1 MSIGL
6 ILPSRGRPEGLK
18 KSLKSIVDNSY
29 SSNLKVYIYLDDNDQ
44 KLDQYKTII
53 NKFERIVDLTI
64 GQPIGVPKSFNLLAS
79 KVQEKYIMMFND
91 DLEIK
96 TNYWDKHFLDDAD
109 KINDQIFVAF
119 FNDGINFNKHAA
131 FPIIS
136 KKWFNLVGYSSK
148 NLIFQHNDTWVF
160 SIGVM
165 LRRTIYY
172 ENIKLKHNH
181 GYLEKK
187 YLDET
192 FLLNRNK
199 IKIFFD
205 HLIFSFLFISRFISY
220 IKLYKIKKDTF
231 AKNIYFQKKSPLS
244 VEINNLKE
252 TLISAFKIYRF
263 K

>member
-1 MSIGL
+1 MSLGL

-18 KSLKSIVDNSY
+18 KSLKSIIDNSY
-29 SSNLKVYIYLDDNDQ
+29 SKNIKVYIYLDDND
-44 KLDQYKTII
+44 KMLDQYKIII
-53 NKFERIVDLTI
+53 NEYKRIVDLTI
-64 GQPIGVPKSFNLLAS
+64 GKPIGVPKSFNLLAS

-91 DLEIK
+91 DLEIN
-96 TNYWDKHFLDDAD
+96 TQSWDKFFLEDVD

-119 FNDGINFNKHAA
+119 FNDGINFNNHAA

-136 KKWFNLVGYSSK
+136 KKWFDLVGYSSI

-187 YLDET
+187 FSDET

-205 HLIFSFLFISRFISY
+205 HILFSFLFISRCMSY
-220 IKLYKIKKDTF
+220 FKLNKMKNNTIAIDFYFENKK
-231 AKNIYFQKKSPLS
+231 PLS

-252 TLISAFKIYRF
+252 TLISAIKIF
-263 K
+263 TN